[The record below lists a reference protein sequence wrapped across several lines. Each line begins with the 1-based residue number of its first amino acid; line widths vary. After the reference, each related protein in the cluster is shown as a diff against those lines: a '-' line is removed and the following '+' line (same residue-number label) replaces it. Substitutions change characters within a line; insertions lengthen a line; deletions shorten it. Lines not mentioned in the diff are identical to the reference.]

1 MKIVITILL
10 MFTSG
15 LLYGQFGDYLFTKG
29 TFMQRDSVGELREV
43 SKMDSVLE
51 VSVILRQNILILKY
65 YEYGTVKF
73 AGGAE
78 FNISDTWSAKV
89 NNDYVIYSQDLGE
102 LFFCFLYYPE
112 HKNILQFMIGN
123 SNTNQLIFFAP

>member
-10 MFTSG
+10 MLTSG

-29 TFMQRDSVGELREV
+29 TFMLRDSVGELREV

-51 VSVILRQNILILKY
+51 VSVVLKHNILIIKY
-65 YEYGTVKF
+65 YEYGTANF
-73 AGGAE
+73 AGGVE

-112 HKNILQFMIGN
+112 YKNILQFMIGN